1 MVAVMRVC
9 GMRTGITVDVKA
21 ADRARLEAIV
31 ADRNSPQKHVWRA
44 RIVLLTADGLGT
56 NEIMRQTAK
65 SKTCL
70 WRWQERFMQT
80 GVEGLLHDRT
90 RPSRVPPLP
99 PAIGERVVALT
110 QSDPPGETTHWT
122 AAAMAGLVR
131 ISVSSVQRIWRSHGL
146 QPHRVRQF
154 KLSRDPEFIPKLR
167 DIVGLYIDPPAH
179 AMVLSVDEKSQI
191 QALDR
196 SQPGLPLKPGRC
208 GTMTHDYKRNGTTTL
223 FAALDT
229 LQGKV
234 VGECHERHR
243 HQEFLKFLRRLDTE
257 FPGDV
262 PLHLIMDNYGTHK
275 HAKVKAWLKRHPRF
289 VSHFVP
295 TSSSWMNLVER
306 WFGHLDN
313 KAIRRGVFLSVADL
327 QASIAAFLQAW
338 NENPQPFVWTATV
351 ESIQE
356 KLTRCRRTLEQ
367 IQPGCTSPKSGKRQR

>member
-1 MVAVMRVC
+1 MRVC

-31 ADRNSPQKHVWRA
+31 AGRNSPQKHVWRA

-196 SQPGLPLKPGRC
+196 TQPGLPIKPGRC

-223 FAALDT
+223 FAALDV

-243 HQEFLKFLRRLDTE
+243 HQEFLKFLRLLDAE
-257 FPGDV
+257 FPGDI

-327 QASIAAFLQAW
+327 QASIEAFLTVW
-338 NENPQPFVWTATV
+338 NQDPKPFVWTATV

-356 KLTRCRRTLEQ
+356 KLTRCRQTLEQ
-367 IQPGCTSPKSGKRQR
+367 IKPGCTSPKSRTRKK